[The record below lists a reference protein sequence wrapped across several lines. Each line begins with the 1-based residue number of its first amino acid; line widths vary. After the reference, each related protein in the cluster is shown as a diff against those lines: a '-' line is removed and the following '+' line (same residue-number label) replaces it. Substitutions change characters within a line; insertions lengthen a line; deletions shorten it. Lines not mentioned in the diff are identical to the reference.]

1 MNKYLQCGD
10 FKVVHPMK
18 YCGTIKE
25 KDVEKVMKSDQWYM
39 QEKYDGAFF
48 QLMKNDEG
56 KIGLFSRTISRKNE
70 EYVNKIDNVPWL
82 EVWMQDERIPNG
94 TTIIGEIY
102 IPGGHSNDV
111 TKIMGCLPQK
121 AIQRQKETK
130 VQYMVFDCI
139 LYDGKDLCNKPFSE
153 RLNYIDYELLECFQQ
168 SNGFDD
174 YYWEHPQVKI
184 ANTWR
189 IGDCSMDGF
198 ESYAEVLQ
206 TIFSRGGEGVVFK
219 HKDSLYRPGKR
230 TTSAQMFKY
239 KEHIDSIDLII
250 MDTLDPEKVYT
261 GKELDTWQY
270 WEGDIPVTKPWY
282 YKWKNALRLG
292 AYNDEGKVIEVCRVA
307 SGLTDNIR
315 AELAINPNDYVGI
328 VCQISCMSVNKE
340 DLTVR
345 HPVFEC
351 FRADKNPEDCK
362 ISEIFV

>member
-25 KDVEKVMKSDQWYM
+25 KDVERVMKSDQWYM

-56 KIGLFSRTISRKNE
+56 KIGLFSRTISRKNG

-82 EVWMQDERIPNG
+82 EVWMQDSRIPNN
-94 TTIIGEIY
+94 TTIVGEIY

-139 LYDGKDLCNKPFSE
+139 LYDGLDLCNIPFSHRFE
-153 RLNYIDYELLECFQQ
+153 DYIEGKMKDVFFNDGEA
-168 SNGFDD
+168 
-174 YYWEHPQVKI
+174 HPQVKI
-184 ANTWR
+184 VNTKH
-189 IGDCSMDGF
+189 IALGQGGDYSNALK
-198 ESYAEVLQ
+198 E
-206 TIFSRGGEGVVFK
+206 IFGHGGEGVVFK

-230 TTSAQMFKY
+230 TTSTQMFKY

-270 WEGDIPVTKPWY
+270 WEGDVPVTKPWY

-292 AYNDEGKVIEVCRVA
+292 AYNDEGKIVEVCRVA

-362 ISEIFV
+362 INEIFV